1 MDTNTFILILV
12 VAILITG
19 SVVYIVTSRMVS
31 RNHAALRP
39 AGTDSETRQLQ
50 LQAYER
56 LLLLAERISIPSLL
70 QRLHQPGIS
79 AKEMQMLLTQN
90 IRSEFDYNLTQ
101 QIYVSPNA
109 WQVLKNFK
117 EQNILIIHTVAS
129 LMQAGSMST
138 DLNKQVAEYLSSNTN
153 LNLYDSVS
161 ELLSQEAKRLM

>member
-1 MDTNTFILILV
+1 
-12 VAILITG
+12 
-19 SVVYIVTSRMVS
+19 
-31 RNHAALRP
+31 
-39 AGTDSETRQLQ
+39 
-50 LQAYER
+50 
-56 LLLLAERISIPSLL
+56 
-70 QRLHQPGIS
+70 
-79 AKEMQMLLTQN
+79 MLLTQN

>member
-1 MDTNTFILILV
+1 
-12 VAILITG
+12 
-19 SVVYIVTSRMVS
+19 MVS